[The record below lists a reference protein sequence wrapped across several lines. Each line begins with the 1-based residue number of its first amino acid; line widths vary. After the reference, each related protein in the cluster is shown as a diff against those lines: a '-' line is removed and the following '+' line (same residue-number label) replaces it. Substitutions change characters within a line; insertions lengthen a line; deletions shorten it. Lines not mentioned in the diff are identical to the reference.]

1 MDKADHRELCL
12 PLATPLGNIGLLVD
26 LDRQPRK
33 QIKRLKRGDGPLT
46 YQIQAAVASSR
57 EQLNVD
63 ADTEIIPVILLYRR
77 ADSSDYVVIVPRA
90 SDAAVE

>member
-63 ADTEIIPVILLYRR
+63 ADTAIIPVILLYRR

-90 SDAAVE
+90 GDAAVE